1 MYLGIGNIDES
12 IRRTFRYPQWNI
24 LVQNMISKNMEASQ
38 ILICEITQG

>member
-24 LVQNMISKNMEASQ
+24 LVQSMIMEASQ
-38 ILICEITQG
+38 ILICEITQE